1 MPTGYFRFIAA
12 VHLFLI
18 RNDAVLLLRR
28 ANTGYADGQYS
39 VIAGHLNGDEQVV
52 TAAIREANE
61 EAGVDIEPSDI
72 EVVGVMHR
80 KLDDHERID
89 FFLTASR
96 WRGEVLNREP
106 DKCDDLSWFSLDD
119 LPDNVVPYVRTA
131 IANYRAGVWFDS
143 FGWDEDG

>member
-61 EAGVDIEPSDI
+61 EAGVVIDPSDI

-106 DKCDDLSWFSLDD
+106 DKCDDLSWFSLED
-119 LPDNVVPYVRTA
+119 LPDNVVPYVLRA
-131 IANYRAGVWFDS
+131 IANYRAGVRFDS
-143 FGWDEDG
+143 FGWDEDR